1 LQEGEIRRVGGAKP
15 SRVDTRVLA
24 ATNRDLEEEVKQ
36 SRFREDLYYR
46 LNVVTLRIPP
56 LRERRED
63 IPLLIA
69 HMLRW
74 PRNTK
79 IHATTISAEALTL
92 LERYDWP
99 GNVRELENTLEHAA
113 VYSRG
118 AVITPE
124 DLPAKILKSSQA
136 EAHENR
142 IQATFADFPTLD
154 ELERRY
160 LIFVLESVSASRTRA
175 AEVMGV
181 DRRTI
186 TRMIE
191 RYGINSKDS
200 GE

>member
-1 LQEGEIRRVGGAKP
+1 
-15 SRVDTRVLA
+15 
-24 ATNRDLEEEVKQ
+24 
-36 SRFREDLYYR
+36 
-46 LNVVTLRIPP
+46 LRIPP

-74 PRNTK
+74 PRNAK
-79 IHATTISAEALTL
+79 IRATTISAEALTL

-113 VYSRG
+113 VYARG

-124 DLPAKILKSSQA
+124 DLPEKILKHSQT
-136 EAHENR
+136 EDHETR

-160 LIFVLESVSASRTRA
+160 LIFVLESVGGSRTRT

-186 TRMIE
+186 TRMID
-191 RYGINSKDS
+191 RYGIKSKDPGDS
-200 GE
+200 HS